1 MGYQPSAGRT
11 SSNRPR
17 GFDRPKKAKTKKATT
32 QHASGPRRVGTSA
45 QSTKEVVDRTITGLE
60 TLGSQTFAMAPFNQH
75 FDRWLKSLG
84 SVLDDFETSK
94 VIELDEKF
102 REERA
107 SIVSAVEAALKAE
120 QAKEASREANIMGI
134 HASKDQLFHAEHE
147 HGEKLREQA
156 TRRDTNLKELTS
168 SVEALRAKL
177 DEVLESKVGLLERFT
192 KSKAKM
198 EEDARSRLSD
208 AEKGV
213 EVVKDTFAEELA
225 ALQKK
230 YEQEKGVILEKVI
243 AERREIDKLVAEAE
257 VDGSVEVRR
266 VACEEL
272 AGAVKDLIQR
282 AKTTDKTGED

>member
-11 SSNRPR
+11 SSSRPR
-17 GFDRPKKAKTKKATT
+17 GFDRPKKAKTKKATM

-45 QSTKEVVDRTITGLE
+45 QSTNEIVERTITGLE

-75 FDRWLKSLG
+75 FERWLKSLG
-84 SVLDDFETSK
+84 SVLDDFEASK

-102 REERA
+102 HEERV
-107 SIVSAVEAALKAE
+107 SIVSAVEAALKSE
-120 QAKEASREANIMGI
+120 QAKEASREATIMSI
-134 HASKDQLFHAEHE
+134 HASKDLLFHAERE
-147 HGEKLREQA
+147 HGEKLRGQA
-156 TRRDTNLKELTS
+156 ARRDANLKELKG

-177 DEVLESKVGLLERFT
+177 DEVLESKVGFMERFT
-192 KSKAKM
+192 KSKAKI

-213 EVVKDTFAEELA
+213 EVAKSTFTEELA
-225 ALQKK
+225 ALQKV
-230 YEQEKGVILEKVI
+230 YEQERGVILEKVT
-243 AERREIDKLVAEAE
+243 AERREGDKLVAEAE

-272 AGAVKDLIQR
+272 AGAVKDLVTR
-282 AKTTDKTGED
+282 VNTPKKTGED